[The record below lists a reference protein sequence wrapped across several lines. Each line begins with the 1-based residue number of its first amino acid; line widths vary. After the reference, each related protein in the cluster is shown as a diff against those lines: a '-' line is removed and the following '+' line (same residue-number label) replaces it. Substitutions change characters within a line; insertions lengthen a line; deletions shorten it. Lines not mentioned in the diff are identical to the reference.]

1 MAAPSPPIAAPGA
14 RPAGPERPAPAL
26 APPAAAPAAPGP
38 GDVAPGAAADDD
50 AGAAPPPAARGA
62 GGRAEALI
70 ESGAGGGAGALVERL
85 LARLAA
91 PTDAAALAAFRA
103 VFGLV
108 LCVSLVRFL
117 AFGWVD
123 ELILRPRFLFKYWFF
138 PWAEPLARGPMH
150 ALFWGL
156 AALSLCVA
164 AGLFYRASVVLLL
177 VGFAYVQLLDVTNYL
192 NHYYLVTLLLAL
204 CALMPLG
211 RAYSADARLFA
222 RRGLSHFPAWCTYLL
237 RFQVGVV
244 YFYAGLAKANADW
257 LLSAQPLNLWL
268 SGRTHLP
275 LVGPLLGQVWVAYAM
290 SWAGFLFDTSV
301 PFLLSWRTSRP
312 FAYAVV
318 IVFHAATQAL
328 FPIGMFPTIMV
339 TSALVFFPPDWPRR
353 LFGRRARPAPPP
365 PAAPRAPG
373 PAARAALAA
382 GLLWCAFQAAMPLRS
397 HLYGG
402 NVLWHEQGMRF
413 AWRVMLREK
422 NGSITYRVDDPRS
435 GREWVVSPHEYL
447 TQRQERDFSGQP
459 DLILQLG
466 HRIARDFRE
475 RGYPDVRVRVEALV
489 SLNGRKPALLFDP
502 EVDLTKVRDGLGRAD
517 YLLPAPA
524 SPPGHVRRL

>member
-1 MAAPSPPIAAPGA
+1 VAASSPPLAPPGA
-14 RPAGPERPAPAL
+14 RPNGPGRPEVTGPRAAAGP
-26 APPAAAPAAPGP
+26 
-38 GDVAPGAAADDD
+38 AAD
-50 AGAAPPPAARGA
+50 GAPRGWLEN
-62 GGRAEALI
+62 R
-70 ESGAGGGAGALVERL
+70 

-108 LCVSLVRFL
+108 LCVSLLRFL

-123 ELILRPRFLFKYWFF
+123 ELVLRPRFLFKYWFF
-138 PWAEPLARGPMH
+138 PWVEPLAPRPMH
-150 ALFWGL
+150 ALFWAL

-164 AGLFYRASVVLLL
+164 AGLFYRVSVLLL
-177 VGFAYVQLLDVTNYL
+177 LAGFAYVQLLDVTNYL
-192 NHYYLVTLLLAL
+192 NHYYLVVLLLAL
-204 CALMPLG
+204 CAVMPLG
-211 RAYSADARLFA
+211 RAYSVDAGLFP
-222 RRGLSHFPAWCTYLL
+222 RRRVSHFPTWCVYLL

-257 LLSAQPLNLWL
+257 LLGAQPLNLWL

-290 SWAGFLFDTSV
+290 SWAGFLFDTTV
-301 PFLLSWRTSRP
+301 PFWLSWPKARP
-312 FAYAVV
+312 YAYAVV
-318 IVFHAATQAL
+318 IAFHAATQAL

-339 TSALVFFPPDWPRR
+339 TSALVFFPSDWPRR
-353 LFGRRARPAPPP
+353 LLGRRARPAPPSP
-365 PAAPRAPG
+365 PPPHAS
-373 PAARAALAA
+373 PAARAAFAA
-382 GLLWCAFQAAMPLRS
+382 GLLWCALQVAVPLRS

-422 NGSITYRVDDPRS
+422 NGSILYRVDDPHS
-435 GREWVVSPHEYL
+435 GRAWVVSPHEYL

-466 HRIARDFRE
+466 HHIARDFRD
-475 RGYPDVRVRVEALV
+475 RGYADVRVRVEALV
-489 SLNGRKPALLFDP
+489 SLNGRRPALLFDP

-517 YLLPAPA
+517 YLMPAPA